1 MKATTETVR
10 VHLVDD
16 IGVHKN
22 RPNATLQIT
31 ASEFVVETSEG
42 GEERF
47 DRDRHNLVKPE
58 I

>member
-1 MKATTETVR
+1 MSETMR

-22 RPNATLQIT
+22 RPHATLQIT
-31 ASEFVVETSEG
+31 ADEFVVKTRDG
-42 GEERF
+42 KERF
-47 DRDRHNLVKPE
+47 SRERHNLVKPE